1 MLAEVALLGGVE
13 VHFSR
18 PLIGTRSGADVNGGH
33 RLDQGMAPSKG
44 GGASR
49 PIGLF
54 GVEEEGVVEASDL
67 AQGLGAE
74 KQDRADHVVA
84 SCTKPAEAE
93 SLDARSPRC
102 GEGPSHASGLS

>member
-1 MLAEVALLGGVE
+1 MEVHLTTTRVGAGSGAGVNRAHRVDEGVTPAEHGSAASPVGLLGV
-13 VHFSR
+13 
-18 PLIGTRSGADVNGGH
+18 
-33 RLDQGMAPSKG
+33 Q
-44 GGASR
+44 
-49 PIGLF
+49 
-54 GVEEEGVVEASDL
+54 EEGLVEAADL